1 VLTNQVES
9 SSQTKK
15 TNPPSTLLPALQAAA
30 CVVIL
35 LWGIRITSSVLGPLL
50 LGLML
55 AYAVLPFP
63 TWLMQRFQLSKR
75 RATTMT
81 AVALIAAG
89 LVTLFTLQMSI
100 SRLVARVPLFEQH
113 WVGLY
118 DQTTDLISQFRF
130 IDLQRVSIQSLLTS
144 QQLGTMI
151 MSIVPQASAI
161 ASETL
166 LICLLAAL
174 LVIEMLPDAGTKP
187 SLLATALHSP
197 AVYARSY
204 VVVTA
209 KSAGMNALINLVFLF
224 AMGVETPFL
233 WCILYFFLAFIPF
246 IGPAIALAPPILL
259 ALLMLGWKRA
269 LLVAGV
275 LIVTQVIVG
284 NVVMPI
290 LAKKAM
296 SISFLEFTLSLVGW
310 TFLLGL
316 PGAITA
322 IPLTL
327 VLKGF
332 IANHLEQDEPAVQ
345 ASA

>member
-1 VLTNQVES
+1 MKNSASLS
-9 SSQTKK
+9 
-15 TNPPSTLLPALQAAA
+15 LLPELQVAA
-30 CVVIL
+30 CVVII
-35 LWGIRITSSVLGPLL
+35 LWGIKVTSSVLGPLL

-63 TWLMQRFQLSKR
+63 TWLMHRFNLSKR
-75 RATTMT
+75 RATTLT
-81 AVALIAAG
+81 AIALTVAG

-100 SRLVARVPLFEQH
+100 SRLVASVPLFEQH
-113 WVGLY
+113 WAGLY
-118 DQTTDLISQFRF
+118 DQIIVLVSRFRF
-130 IDLQRVSIQSLLTS
+130 IDLDNLSLENVLRS
-144 QQLGTMI
+144 QQLGSVVI
-151 MSIVPQASAI
+151 SIVPQASAI

-166 LICLLAAL
+166 LICLLASL
-174 LVIEMLPDAGTKP
+174 LVIEMLPDAGIEPGVIATPLHKP
-187 SLLATALHSP
+187 EL
-197 AVYARSY
+197 YARSY

-209 KSAGMNALINLVFLF
+209 KSAGLNALINLIFLI

-233 WCILYFFLAFIPF
+233 WCVLYFFLAFIPF
-246 IGPAIALAPPILL
+246 VGPFIALAPPIFL
-259 ALLMLGWKRA
+259 ALLMLGWKKA
-269 LLVAGV
+269 LLVACV

-316 PGAITA
+316 PGAIAA

-332 IANHLEQDEPAVQ
+332 IAKHLEQGALTEQTLA
-345 ASA
+345 

>member
-1 VLTNQVES
+1 MKS
-9 SSQTKK
+9 SS
-15 TNPPSTLLPALQAAA
+15 PSPLLPSLQAAA

-35 LWGIRITSSVLGPLL
+35 LWGIKTTSSVLGPLL

-63 TWLMQRFQLSKR
+63 TWLMQRFRLSKR
-75 RATTMT
+75 RATTLT

-100 SRLVARVPLFEQH
+100 SRLAARVPFFEQH
-113 WVGLY
+113 WAGLY
-118 DQTTDLISQFRF
+118 DQISILISQFRF
-130 IDLQRVSIQSLLTS
+130 IDLQRVSIQSLVTS
-144 QQLGTMI
+144 QQLGTLI

-174 LVIEMLPDAGTKP
+174 LVIEMLPDAGVEP
-187 SLLATALHSP
+187 SAIATALHNP

-209 KSAGMNALINLVFLF
+209 KSAGINALVNLVFLI

-246 IGPAIALAPPILL
+246 LGPAIALAPPIFL
-259 ALLMLGWKRA
+259 ALLMLGWQKA
-269 LLVAGV
+269 LLVACV
-275 LIVTQVIVG
+275 LVITQAIVG
-284 NVVMPI
+284 NVLMPI
-290 LAKKAM
+290 LARKAM

-322 IPLTL
+322 VPLTL

-332 IANHLEQDEPAVQ
+332 IAKHLEQGVLAEQTPA
-345 ASA
+345 